1 MEHIEFREINCGD
14 LITETLKVKNDGYRL
29 VQICCTRTQD
39 GYELLYS
46 FGLGYDILHFRINID
61 TDTKVLSISKI
72 FPPAFLYENE
82 IHDLFGV
89 EIDLISIAYKGT
101 LYRTEKKTPFK

>member
-1 MEHIEFREINCGD
+1 MADSQTRNIGCGD

-29 VQICCTRTQD
+29 VQICCTRTQE

-46 FGLGYDILHFRINID
+46 FAREYDLLHFRINIG
-61 TDTKVLSISKI
+61 TDAKLLSISKI

-89 EIDLISIAYKGT
+89 QIDLISIDYKGT